1 MNRVRDGALEPGE
14 IQKSIK
20 NYEKLKTLIKYIE
33 NWEPQTSKIRW
44 VHSSMSFWLSKNI
57 PIFYT
62 LETDSKLCT
71 ICTFSQWNIKQYWKK
86 KNSNKQN
93 DTFAKGKQ
101 NCAGNS
107 NKKLHKFLEQNWK
120 TNQKDGLNLVWHC
133 FSTSKAI
140 NLLKGLS
147 NQ

>member
-33 NWEPQTSKIRW
+33 NWEPQTSKIRMGAFFN
-44 VHSSMSFWLSKNI
+44 VILVVKKHTNI
-57 PIFYT
+57 LYPWNWFKIMYYLYLFT
-62 LETDSKLCT
+62 VKHKTILE
-71 ICTFSQWNIKQYWKK
+71 K

-120 TNQKDGLNLVWHC
+120 TNQKDGLNLVRHC
-133 FSTSKAI
+133 LSTSKAI